1 VRERAVI
8 GLFAPTAAGADAAR
22 DVASALGADAVV
34 VDGPVAQGT
43 RGMWARLDAAIFF
56 LGTGATVRLIA
67 PLLGA
72 HEAPAVVCAEDG
84 SDYVVALLG
93 GADSG
98 GNAVAA
104 RIADVLGRT
113 GVFAAGTEVTGT
125 SALDELAER
134 LDAKLDGDVAGCVEA
149 ARRGESILLLNPL
162 GVDVNALPD
171 NYVSSVTDPQWTV
184 LVDDRIPEKPLPGN
198 VIRLIPRTLVVG
210 IGATSGI
217 GKDRVAD
224 LVARVGIGERFDLRA
239 VKIFATVDRKAQ
251 EAGIVDAME
260 DHAFWCDDPDV
271 TLVGFAPEELSEVD
285 VPNPSATVRARIGT
299 PSVAEA
305 AALLAARKLDP
316 AAVLAVPKIT
326 GQQVTVAVARI
337 GRGFDG

>member
-1 VRERAVI
+1 MI
-8 GLFAPTAAGADAAR
+8 GLFAPTGDGAGAAR

-34 VDGPVAQGT
+34 VDGPVARSA
-43 RGMWARLDAAIFF
+43 RGVWPRLDAAIFF
-56 LGTGATVRLIA
+56 LGTGATVRLVA
-67 PLLGA
+67 PLVD
-72 HEAPAVVCAEDG
+72 ENAPAVVCAEAG
-84 SDYVVALLG
+84 SEHVIALLG
-93 GADSG
+93 GTDSG
-98 GNAVAA
+98 GNALTA

-113 GVFAAGTEVTGT
+113 PVFAAGTENTGT
-125 SALDELAER
+125 TALDELADR
-134 LDAKLDGDVAGCVEA
+134 LDAKLDGDVAGCVQAA
-149 ARRGESILLLNPL
+149 ARGERILLLNPL
-162 GVDVNALPD
+162 GVDASALPD
-171 NYVSSVTDPQWTV
+171 TFVPAVDDPQWTV
-184 LVDDRIPEKPLPGN
+184 LIDDRVPAKPLPGK
-198 VIRLIPRTLVVG
+198 VVRLIPRTLVVG
-210 IGATSGI
+210 IGANSGI

-224 LVARVGIGERFDLRA
+224 LVTRVGIGERFDLRA
-239 VKIFATVDRKAQ
+239 VKIFATVDRKAH

-271 TLVGFAPEELSEVD
+271 SLVGFTPEELSEVD
-285 VPNPSATVRARIGT
+285 VPNPSAAVRARTGT